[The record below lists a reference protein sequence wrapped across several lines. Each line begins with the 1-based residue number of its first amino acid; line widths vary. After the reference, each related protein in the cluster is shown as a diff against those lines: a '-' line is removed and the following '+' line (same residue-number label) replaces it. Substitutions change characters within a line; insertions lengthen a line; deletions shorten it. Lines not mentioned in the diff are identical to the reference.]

1 MKEPL
6 KFREGYVDPPR
17 MPISKV
23 VLVLS
28 LALLASCAGD
38 EPVITVGSKNFTE
51 NILLA
56 ELVAQHIE
64 ARTGL
69 KAARRL
75 NLGGSFLCHEAL
87 RVGEIDIYPEYSGTA
102 LTAILKLPVDQDAGS
117 VLDTVSRAYREQFQA
132 EWMPPFGFNNTFAI
146 VVRGEEAGQSALST
160 ITELAAVSSGL
171 RIGFGFEFMERQDG
185 YRGMVST
192 YGLTFAEQPKT
203 MDMGLVY
210 RALRDGQIDVAVGN
224 STDGL
229 IAALKLSILKDDKKF
244 FPPYDAAA
252 IVRAETLAKNPAL
265 RGVLGELGGLLS
277 EEEMQI
283 LNHQVDG
290 EHRPVAKVVEELRA
304 RKGLGLGAP

>member
-1 MKEPL
+1 
-6 KFREGYVDPPR
+6 
-17 MPISKV
+17 MPILK
-23 VLVLS
+23 LLLILS
-28 LALLASCAGD
+28 LALLTSCGKD

-64 ARTGL
+64 ASTDF
-69 KAARRL
+69 KVARRL

-87 RVGEIDIYPEYSGTA
+87 RTGEIDIYPEYTGTA
-102 LTAILKLPVDQDAGS
+102 LTAILKLPVDQNAAS
-117 VLDTVSRAYREQFQA
+117 VLNTVSQAYREQFQV
-132 EWMPPFGFNNTFAI
+132 EWMTPFGFNNTFAI

-171 RIGFGFEFMERQDG
+171 RIGFGFEFLDRQDG
-185 YRGMVST
+185 YPGMVSA
-192 YGLTFAEQPKT
+192 YGLSFAQEPKT

-210 RALRDGQIDVAVGN
+210 RALHDGQIDVAVGN

-229 IAALKLSILKDDKKF
+229 IAALKLRILKDDKKF

-252 IVRAETLAKNPAL
+252 IVRADTLTKNPKL
-265 RGVLGELGGLLS
+265 RHVLSQLGGLLT
-277 EEEMQI
+277 EEEMQV

-290 EHRPVAKVVEELRA
+290 EHQPVAKVVEELRTT
-304 RKGLGLGAP
+304 KGLRTAQ